1 MRLRVRENAVLT
13 SVAVAGCAAMAWLGL
28 YSYQWTDYEDE
39 VKPAFDA
46 LVRGHLLEFLR
57 LAPAYGGSLV
67 ERAPFALLPGLWGG
81 GPLAVFRSVAVPCLV
96 AAGALALL
104 LAGRM
109 RARGASGFACMA
121 VVVICTANPLTLSAL
136 EFGHPEELLGGC
148 LCVAAVLACRP
159 SSGLR
164 RCVLAGALL
173 GLAIANKEWA
183 LVACGPVALA
193 LLSSKTSSGRS
204 YGWLLALTVA
214 GVLAALVLAPL
225 LLVSG
230 GSFTASAHAAASSP
244 ATLFKPWQ
252 LWWFFG
258 RHGALAGVRSGAAQH
273 GARLAPTWASTI
285 SHPAVVLAGLGLAGA
300 VWLKRRH
307 SARALDQRDA
317 LLLLAL
323 VLLVRC
329 MLDTWDIGYYMLP
342 CLLALLAWESYRETP
357 RPPLLTLGAIVLPW
371 LALQQISERG
381 ASPDQQSLF
390 FTVWTLALAGW
401 LGWLLFSGRAAQ
413 SAQLT
418 TVSSRGRPVSTSQPL
433 SVTATSSSMR
443 TPSSPGRYTPG
454 STLTTLPASNGS
466 SSGAA
471 RDSRGASWIS
481 KPTP

>member
-1 MRLRVRENAVLT
+1 MRVRMRENAVLT

-46 LVRGHLLEFLR
+46 LVRGHVLEFLR

-81 GPLAVFRSVAVPCLV
+81 GAMAVFRTVAVPCLA
-96 AAGALALL
+96 AAGALALV
-104 LAGRM
+104 LASRM
-109 RARGASGFACMA
+109 RAHGASRFACLA
-121 VVVICTANPLTLSAL
+121 TVVICTANPLTLSAL

-148 LCVAAVLACRP
+148 LCVAAVLMCRP

-164 RCVLAGALL
+164 RSLLAGVLL

-183 LVACGPVALA
+183 LIACGPVALA
-193 LLSSKTSSGRS
+193 LLSRETASGRS
-204 YGWLLALTVA
+204 YGWLAALALA
-214 GVLAALVLAPL
+214 GVVAALVLAPL
-225 LLVSG
+225 LLVSSG
-230 GSFTASAHAAASSP
+230 NFTASAHAAALSP

-258 RHGALAGVRSGAAQH
+258 HHGVLAGASAAGAAQH
-273 GARLAPTWASTI
+273 GARLAPAWASTI
-285 SHPAVVLAGLGLAGA
+285 SHPAIVLVGLGLAGA
-300 VWLKRRH
+300 VWLKRRRG
-307 SARALDQRDA
+307 ARAFDQRDA

-323 VLLVRC
+323 VLLERC

-342 CLLALLAWESYRETP
+342 CLLALLAWESYDAAP
-357 RPPLLTLGAIVLPW
+357 RPPLVTLAGIVLPW

-390 FTVWTLALAGW
+390 FTAWTLALAGW
-401 LGWLLFSGRAAQ
+401 LGWLLFSGRSR
-413 SAQLT
+413 SAQAT

-454 STLTTLPASNGS
+454 STLTTLPASSGS
-466 SSGAA
+466 SSGAV
-471 RDSRGASWIS
+471 RDNRGPSWIS